1 MDLVN
6 ILCLLF
12 QIKTLGP
19 CRDLYDNI
27 QKVSDAFCVTVL
39 DPLVSNTSYIL
50 TFVLLDIV
58 VSLIRGMSSLD
69 RNNLVVFYL
78 LNSSEIWPDKRSVL
92 WWEWSY
98 MRRLL
103 YLVAHIYCPLK
114 KGHPSYKATFSL

>member
-27 QKVSDAFCVTVL
+27 QKISDAFCVTVL

-58 VSLIRGMSSLD
+58 VS
-69 RNNLVVFYL
+69 
-78 LNSSEIWPDKRSVL
+78 
-92 WWEWSY
+92 
-98 MRRLL
+98 
-103 YLVAHIYCPLK
+103 
-114 KGHPSYKATFSL
+114 SYKTTPTTGHFSYQAKFQMN